1 MPKRSLPELE
11 PIFTIEHPDF
21 PGSVLRTYEQ
31 FEAAWVK
38 WRGTYRDATKYDQTK
53 TFDEMQALAVRFVR
67 KGVNI
72 ARREGDA
79 SDLEKLLRPLQ
90 NGGTIRERE
99 RNLIQA
105 VDLVCEYL
113 VTKGYWVESDTKP
126 AIPSDLP
133 GRR

>member
-1 MPKRSLPELE
+1 MAKRSLPELE

-21 PGSVLRTYEQ
+21 PGSVLHTYEQ

-38 WRGTYRDATKYDQTK
+38 WRATYRDATKYDQTK

-72 ARREGDA
+72 ARREGDSA
-79 SDLEKLLRPLQ
+79 DLERLLRPLQ
-90 NGGTIRERE
+90 NGSTLRERE
-99 RNLIQA
+99 KNLIQA

-113 VTKGYWVESDTKP
+113 VTKGYWVESDTRP
-126 AIPSDLP
+126 AVPSDLP
-133 GRR
+133 RGR